1 MAQINLISF
10 RASTVTVSS
19 SAGRLRPSP
28 SVLPSSFS
36 PANFTTFPEVMLL
49 KGEEESQRTVEEVTC
64 EEDSEEMGELEEEEL
79 DAEMD
84 EEELEK
90 KLKEAMEVMRREKLA
105 DQHCHK
111 EVGENQGICNS
122 YSNTHTRQYLFHG
135 GL

>member
-1 MAQINLISF
+1 
-10 RASTVTVSS
+10 
-19 SAGRLRPSP
+19 
-28 SVLPSSFS
+28 
-36 PANFTTFPEVMLL
+36 MLL